1 MKAMRTGTEP
11 RWQRAD
17 MVTRT
22 AISSA
27 TSTRAAA
34 TGARSDKSTDF
45 LLKEVAKFAFAQTC
59 LPVEAMLERPMQRR
73 RVALN
78 IDAAPHYQDKR
89 DEA

>member
-1 MKAMRTGTEP
+1 M
-11 RWQRAD
+11 
-17 MVTRT
+17 
-22 AISSA
+22 
-27 TSTRAAA
+27 AASRHGNA
-34 TGARSDKSTDF
+34 HRNQLGNLNQSGCNGRSIGQSTDF